1 MQNNQIEIIG
11 SDNRKYLIETERSR
25 RRGGY
30 PMLDL
35 SIIPVKTEV
44 DYDDFKYSNI
54 DISKNIVEQYIQS
67 IRQQYEPDRRRIFE
81 IREILNSSVV
91 NNHFDY
97 LHVLSRLKP
106 RFTDLLQ

>member
-1 MQNNQIEIIG
+1 MRNNPIEIIG
-11 SDNRKYLIETERSR
+11 SDNRKYLIEIERN
-25 RRGGY
+25 RRGG
-30 PMLDL
+30 PPIVDL

-44 DYDDFKYSNI
+44 GYHDFRNHTI
-54 DISKNIVEQYIQS
+54 DISKDIVEQYVQS
-67 IRQQYEPDRRRIFE
+67 IKQQYEPDRRRILE

-106 RFTDLLQ
+106 KFTDLLQ

>member
-1 MQNNQIEIIG
+1 MQNNPIEIIG
-11 SDNRKYLIETERSR
+11 SDNRKYLIEIERSR
-25 RRGGY
+25 RG
-30 PMLDL
+30 PPIVDL

-44 DYDDFKYSNI
+44 DYNDFKYSNI
-54 DISKNIVEQYIQS
+54 DISKDIVERYIQS
-67 IRQQYEPDRRRIFE
+67 IKQQYEPDHRRILE

-106 RFTDLLQ
+106 KFTDLLQ